1 MSQQKKVQPKKQQS
15 IQSQT
20 YQKKASPK
28 ILGYSFSKDVSAEP
42 PKEPNSLTTI
52 RDEWI
57 PFGNNNLFPQEL
69 SELSR
74 SASTHRAIL
83 STKTTFSIGEGLRT
97 NDESLTEYLQDV
109 NSFGESMD
117 SVSRKVLA
125 DFWKLGNGYME
136 VVVGQGYLNFF
147 HQDGTTARI
156 HKKGGHIL
164 LHPDW
169 ENARKLPDLMRK
181 VPIYPNFKK
190 EDGGSV
196 YRTMIHFS
204 DYESTYYYY
213 GMPDYVAALDHIRI
227 ANQIGVY
234 NLTRFKNGFMPS
246 AIIELNADMGEDEAQ
261 DFIDD
266 AVDKLTGAGD
276 NSKILFIAKNGD
288 GDATNVNI
296 INDESDGSFMELQKI
311 TNDNIISAHRWN
323 PALSGIQVAGQ
334 LGNNQQILTAYDI
347 AMSTVIKEPQQMF
360 LNIVKKILKVERGYD
375 VSDLHFYSKP
385 PVSLLGAINPTDYI
399 SIEEGRKIFH
409 LPELSEEQLEK
420 LKEEKSSAKQ
430 EASREGVSTESTDK
444 KEEDGVNN

>member
-1 MSQQKKVQPKKQQS
+1 MSRKKKNQQLQTPNQTKK
-15 IQSQT
+15 
-20 YQKKASPK
+20 SPK
-28 ILGYSFSKDVSAEP
+28 ILGYSFSKDIASEP
-42 PKEPNSLTTI
+42 PKEPSSSANL

-57 PFGNNNLFPQEL
+57 PFGTNNLFPQEL

-74 SASTHRAIL
+74 AASTHRAIL
-83 STKTTFSIGEGLRT
+83 GTKTTFSIGEGLRT
-97 NDESLTEYLQDV
+97 KNKALATLLEDV
-109 NSFGESMD
+109 NIYGESMD
-117 SVSRKVLA
+117 DVARKVLA
-125 DFWKLGNGYME
+125 DYWKIGNGYME

-147 HQDGTTARI
+147 HQDATTARI
-156 HKKGGHIL
+156 HKKGGHVL

-169 ENARKLPDLMRK
+169 ENARRNPDDMRK
-181 VPIYPNFKK
+181 VPMYPDFKK
-190 EDGGSV
+190 EDNGNV
-196 YRTMIHFS
+196 YRTMVHFS

-213 GMPDYVAALDHIRI
+213 GMPDYCAALDHIRI

-246 AIIELNADMGEDEAQ
+246 AIVELNADMGEDEAQ

-266 AVDKLTGAGD
+266 AVAKLTGAGD

-296 INDESDGSFMELQKI
+296 INDTSDGSFMELQKI

-360 LNIVKKILKVERGYD
+360 LRTLKKILKTERGIS
-375 VSDLHFYSKP
+375 VSDLAFYTKP
-385 PVSLLGAINPTDYI
+385 PVSLLGAIAPTDFI
-399 SIEEGRKIFH
+399 SIEEGREIFH
-409 LPELSEEQLEK
+409 LPKLTPAELEK
-420 LKEEKSSAKQ
+420 LKEEKSSAKK
-430 EASREGVSTESTDK
+430 EEVKEEETGAEESTDK
-444 KEEDGVNN
+444 KEEDGTNN

>member
-1 MSQQKKVQPKKQQS
+1 MSRKKKNQQLQTPNQTKK
-15 IQSQT
+15 
-20 YQKKASPK
+20 SPK
-28 ILGYSFSKDVSAEP
+28 ILGYSFSKDIASEP
-42 PKEPNSLTTI
+42 PKEPSSSANL

-57 PFGNNNLFPQEL
+57 PFGTNNLFPQEL

-74 SASTHRAIL
+74 AASTHRAIL
-83 STKTTFSIGEGLRT
+83 GTKTTFSIGEGLRT
-97 NDESLTEYLQDV
+97 KNKALATLLEDV
-109 NSFGESMD
+109 NIYGESMD
-117 SVSRKVLA
+117 DVARKVLA
-125 DFWKLGNGYME
+125 DYWKIGNGYME

-147 HQDGTTARI
+147 HQDATTARI
-156 HKKGGHIL
+156 HKKGGHVL

-169 ENARKLPDLMRK
+169 ENARRNPDDMRK
-181 VPIYPNFKK
+181 VPMYPDFKK
-190 EDGGSV
+190 EDNGNV
-196 YRTMIHFS
+196 YRTMVHFS

-213 GMPDYVAALDHIRI
+213 GMPDYCAALDHIRI

-246 AIIELNADMGEDEAQ
+246 AIVELNADMGEDEAQ

-266 AVDKLTGAGD
+266 AVAKLTGAGD

-296 INDESDGSFMELQKI
+296 INDTSDGSFMELQKI

-360 LNIVKKILKVERGYD
+360 LRTLKKILKTERGIS
-375 VSDLHFYSKP
+375 VSDLAFYTKP
-385 PVSLLGAINPTDYI
+385 PVSLLGAIAPTDFI
-399 SIEEGRKIFH
+399 SIEEGREIFH
-409 LPELSEEQLEK
+409 LPKLSPAELEK
-420 LKEEKSSAKQ
+420 LKEEKSSAKK
-430 EASREGVSTESTDK
+430 EEVKEEETGAEESTDK
-444 KEEDGVNN
+444 KEEDGTNN